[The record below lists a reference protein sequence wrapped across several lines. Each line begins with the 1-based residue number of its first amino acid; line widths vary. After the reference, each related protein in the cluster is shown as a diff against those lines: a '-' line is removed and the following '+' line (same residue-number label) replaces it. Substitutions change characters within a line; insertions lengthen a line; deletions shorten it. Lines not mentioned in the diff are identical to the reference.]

1 MRTAG
6 RLLAVLW
13 FTAAAMGAQAPAPG
27 DTGDGNTEVDPI
39 TCWWRPSVAAVRVG
53 ETFSVALTCAVI
65 ENDSTIVVPDQ
76 SRLEPSVVQMPPF
89 ELLDGMHHADLHT
102 ANRRFFQYEYRL
114 RIVHDGVFGTDVDL
128 PAMTI
133 TYRVQTRTDEGTLV
147 EGLDRKYL
155 LPAIPMRV
163 LSLVPENA
171 ADIRDTSQ
179 GIFSE
184 FEARTF
190 RSNVLFLIAS
200 ILLALSG
207 AVALW
212 TLVRLARMF
221 FAPAPEQTRLISDSL
236 VLRTVAR
243 ELSSVQKER
252 ELEGWSEALT
262 GRALTAF
269 RILGTYALAQRTTHI
284 EVTAAR
290 NGHEGQLL
298 VRGAWPRRNHVLIS
312 GSVTPD
318 SISQALGHTDDAQ
331 AGRADLE
338 GLQTALARFGAVRY
352 GREARIDATP
362 LDESLAHGMTLAR
375 TLWLTHLPIA
385 KKVSAIVRPLAAR
398 GYQAWNR

>member
-13 FTAAAMGAQAPAPG
+13 LSAAAVSAQAPAPG
-27 DTGDGNTEVDPI
+27 DVGDGRTEVDPMR
-39 TCWWRPSVAAVRVG
+39 CWWRPSAAAVRVG

-89 ELLDGMHHADLHT
+89 ELLDGTHHADLRT

-114 RIVHDGVFGTDVDL
+114 RIVHDDLFGTDVEL
-128 PAMTI
+128 PALTI
-133 TYRVQTRTDEGTLV
+133 TYRVQTRTDQGTLV
-147 EGLDRKYL
+147 EGLDRTYL

-171 ADIRDTSQ
+171 ADIRDASQ
-179 GIFSE
+179 ETFGE

-190 RSNVLFLIAS
+190 RSNVLFLIAGV
-200 ILLALSG
+200 LMALSG

-221 FAPAPEQTRLISDSL
+221 FAPAPEQAQLISDSL

-243 ELSSVQKER
+243 ELSSVQKTR
-252 ELEGWSEALT
+252 AQEGWNEALT
-262 GRALTAF
+262 GRALTAL
-269 RILGTYALAQRTTHI
+269 RILSTYALAQRTTHI
-284 EVTAAR
+284 GAAPAR

-298 VRGAWPRRNHVLIS
+298 VHGAWPWCKRVLVS
-312 GSVTPD
+312 GSATPD
-318 SISQALGHTDDAQ
+318 TIAHALGHTDGAR
-331 AGRADLE
+331 AERADLE

-352 GREARIDATP
+352 GRETHIDASP
-362 LDESLAHGMTLAR
+362 LDESLTHEMALAR
-375 TLWLTHLPIA
+375 TMWLTHLWIA
-385 KKVSAIVRPLAAR
+385 KKVAAIVQPLAAR
-398 GYQAWNR
+398 GHQAWNR